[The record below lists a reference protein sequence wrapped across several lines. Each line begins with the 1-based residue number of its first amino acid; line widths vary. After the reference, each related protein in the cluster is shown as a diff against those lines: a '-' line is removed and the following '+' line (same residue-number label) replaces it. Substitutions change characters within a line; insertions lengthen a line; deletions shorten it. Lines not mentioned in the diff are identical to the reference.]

1 MPFCQM
7 VFSFGGK
14 VMKKCPKCN
23 LEANGTDLFCMYC
36 GEKLVEIPDEKK
48 ETGFQTMWT
57 ETQTENKKPAT
68 QNIDRQLLIWRIASV
83 VLLIGCIVLGV
94 SGMQNQKEY
103 ETMER
108 QYALLEQQYDTL
120 EGELNSLNNQH
131 MILTNG
137 YNAMLEQ
144 VEFMDEYVAII
155 NADSTSSKFQMLL
168 SENRQSTWKGKMP
181 GIIQGAVNGLNNMAN
196 NMLKLSP
203 EQFVNGAKKHNVTLS
218 VYLYGLADGTYKSL
232 AEERLAE
239 ESARQKQYSQQNM
252 QIERERQEKL
262 RKINYEKNQAM
273 GNMVYG
279 KTTNWASANSTK
291 QECWN
296 CTYYYRAN
304 STCTRTNTSANS
316 SGSCIYW
323 K

>member
-1 MPFCQM
+1 MGLKEIIASNVDLSKVDTGVVGMAQ
-7 VFSFGGK
+7 FGILGTKILSDAKKLQEEKQTEAKPGK
-14 VMKKCPKCN
+14 
-23 LEANGTDLFCMYC
+23 YC
-36 GEKLVEIPDEKK
+36 EKLCPVNETCRTCVTLQEKFLQLVMEVEQIELAIANPQIPKAKK
-48 ETGFQTMWT
+48 ITKCDLCGA
-57 ETQTENKKPAT
+57 P
-68 QNIDRQLLIWRIASV
+68 
-83 VLLIGCIVLGV
+83 
-94 SGMQNQKEY
+94 Y
-103 ETMER
+103 E
-108 QYALLEQQYDTL
+108 QGAKLCPYCDTA
-120 EGELNSLNNQH
+120 
-131 MILTNG
+131 
-137 YNAMLEQ
+137 YP
-144 VEFMDEYVAII
+144 
-155 NADSTSSKFQMLL
+155 ADSGINTDIPQSKIEQDNLLKQKAFEAYQEYCKFLMLS

-196 NMLKLSP
+196 NMLKLTP
-203 EQFVNGAKKHNVTLS
+203 EQLVSGAKKHNVALS
-218 VYLYGLADGTYKSL
+218 MYLYGLADGTYKSL

-279 KTTNWASANSTK
+279 KTTNWASANATK

-296 CTYYYRAN
+296 CSYYYRPN
-304 STCTRTNTSANS
+304 NTCTRTNTSANS

>member
-1 MPFCQM
+1 MGLKEILAANVDLSKVDTGVVGMAQ
-7 VFSFGGK
+7 FGILGNKILNDAKKLQEEKKTEAKPGK
-14 VMKKCPKCN
+14 
-23 LEANGTDLFCMYC
+23 YC
-36 GEKLVEIPDEKK
+36 EKLCPVNETCSTCVASQEKFLQLVMEVEQIEMAIANPQIPKAKK
-48 ETGFQTMWT
+48 ITKCSLCGAPYEQGAKLCPYCDTAYPVESGINTDIPESKIEQD
-57 ETQTENKKPAT
+57 N
-68 QNIDRQLLIWRIASV
+68 LLK
-83 VLLIGCIVLGV
+83 
-94 SGMQNQKEY
+94 QKAMEAYNEY
-103 ETMER
+103 
-108 QYALLEQQYDTL
+108 
-120 EGELNSLNNQH
+120 
-131 MILTNG
+131 
-137 YNAMLEQ
+137 
-144 VEFMDEYVAII
+144 
-155 NADSTSSKFQMLL
+155 SKFLAL
-168 SENRQSTWKGKMP
+168 SSENRQSTWKGKMP

-203 EQFVNGAKKHNVTLS
+203 EQLVYGAKKHNVTLS

-296 CTYYYRAN
+296 CSYYYRAN
-304 STCTRTNTSANS
+304 STCTRTNASANS